1 MVILRCTQKLR
12 KRLQATNP
20 PPALSSTTLLGD
32 WYCHLLHLGRTQ
44 AILCLS
50 EQTRLPILLPART
63 AHLFPQRLQ
72 LALAAILAALD
83 IPALAIQQELLQMSE
98 YVIAPT
104 ASRSVLGSLND
115 FEQAAQFL
123 IDPCLPTSFQEVST
137 QLAQTPCRPLA
148 YQSPATAIQQHFRQ
162 ASTR

>member
-12 KRLQATNP
+12 TRLRARNT
-20 PPALSSTTLLGD
+20 LSPVPSTTVLGD

-50 EQTRLPILLPART
+50 EQTRLPLLLPAQ
-63 AHLFPQRLQ
+63 AAKLFPQRLSA
-72 LALAAILAALD
+72 ALAALLAALG
-83 IPALAIQQELLQMSE
+83 IPDAVIQQEQLQMSE

-123 IDPCLPTSFQEVST
+123 IALDPPPSFLAVSV

-148 YQSPATAIQQHFRQ
+148 YQSPAVATQQRLQ
-162 ASTR
+162 